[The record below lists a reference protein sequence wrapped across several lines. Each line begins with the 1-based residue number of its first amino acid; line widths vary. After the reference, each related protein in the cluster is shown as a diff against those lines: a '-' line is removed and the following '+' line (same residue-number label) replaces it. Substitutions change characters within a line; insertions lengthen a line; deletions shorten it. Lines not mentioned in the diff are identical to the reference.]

1 MMFGMG
7 GIDTLWTDEVR
18 MNEDDLFYTGIVLS
32 NTLDLVN
39 SLGNVGGVRVPVSRD
54 PGLR

>member
-1 MMFGMG
+1 
-7 GIDTLWTDEVR
+7 

-32 NTLDLVN
+32 DTLDLVN
-39 SLGNVGGVRVPVSRD
+39 SLGSVGGVRVPVSRD

>member
-1 MMFGMG
+1 MFGMG